1 MMAWTD
7 LLCALASC
15 LAACDAAG
23 GMQGAP
29 ASAVSVALSVE
40 APGVRPELAQPDDL
54 SVLYPLATSQ
64 AAFDR
69 GYLTPAS
76 PGLGGPLLPA
86 AVYEQ
91 AFGPPGTLQLGGTP
105 AAPALAGLR
114 MVAFRLDPCFARTEA
129 TPEAACEH
137 QLRVVFQTLRFD
149 GTQAIAADDAVHAF
163 YRLRRDQ
170 LAAAVQASIALR
182 RKHAGDRRQL
192 GPLAP
197 HPILVEQGLEGE
209 LAAAFDQLVLHL
221 AGAQNLT
228 RITQVTASGLGTA
241 WNFSGVDVASG
252 VTSRV
257 KIPTVPAGTTTVAF
271 FAGFSSG
278 QLTGQPAF
286 TPATEAAA
294 IDDLQLLGD
303 VHRAALASA
312 ADRQRA
318 YDASLRIEDPA
329 VHSPDTI
336 DCASCHLA
344 QAVRTMVGETAF
356 HLTASIPELRVA
368 AGRLPA
374 PALDDRDVNVHMFGY
389 KGKRAPIHQRTINE
403 AAAVT
408 AYVNATLLR

>member
-1 MMAWTD
+1 MTSSTD

-23 GMQGAP
+23 GAQGAP
-29 ASAVSVALSVE
+29 ASAVPVALSVE
-40 APGVRPELAQPDDL
+40 APAVRPELAQPDDL

-86 AVYEQ
+86 DVYEQ
-91 AFGPPGTLQLGGTP
+91 AFGPPGMLQLGGTP

-129 TPEAACEH
+129 IPDAACES

-170 LAAAVQASIALR
+170 LAAAVHTSIALR
-182 RKHAGDRRQL
+182 RKHAGDQRSL

-197 HPILVEQGLEGE
+197 HPILVEQGLDGE
-209 LAAAFDQLVLHL
+209 LAAELDQLVLHL

-241 WNFSGVDVASG
+241 WNFSGVDVANG
-252 VTSRV
+252 AASRM

-303 VHRAALASA
+303 VHRAARASA

-329 VHSPDTI
+329 LHSPNTI

-344 QAVRTMVGETAF
+344 QAVRVMVGEAAF
-356 HLTASIPELRVA
+356 HLTASTPELRA
-368 AGRLPA
+368 AAARLPA
-374 PALDDRDVNVHMFGY
+374 PEDRDVNVHMFGY
-389 KGKRAPIHQRTINE
+389 KGTRASIHPRTINE
-403 AAAVT
+403 TAAVT